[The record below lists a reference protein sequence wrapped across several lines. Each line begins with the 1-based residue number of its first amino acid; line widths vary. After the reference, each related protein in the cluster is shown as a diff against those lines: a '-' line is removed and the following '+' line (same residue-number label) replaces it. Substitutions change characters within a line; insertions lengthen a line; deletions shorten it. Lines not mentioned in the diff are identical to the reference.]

1 MKCVECRIGSR
12 NNFPSDVSAQA
23 HCGPLSILTLLLP
36 ARLPPRCLAL
46 SLLPSLLRWKKGE
59 EAPCPKAEFVL
70 MLSRE
75 RENAARLVL
84 VTWASSFRLY
94 AHSNI
99 KLEVQGC
106 TKPWKIECITLPL
119 DWTLFNA
126 ILYSHVASLDEPRN
140 NE

>member
-36 ARLPPRCLAL
+36 ARLPPWCLAL

-70 MLSRE
+70 MLSKE

-99 KLEVQGC
+99 KLEVCFMVETDAYDVRMSCLNYVQ
-106 TKPWKIECITLPL
+106 KKINKMINNHGVV
-119 DWTLFNA
+119 F
-126 ILYSHVASLDEPRN
+126 YSN
-140 NE
+140 